1 MPTRPGRELRHDP
14 VGPCR
19 RCRVQRRTHS
29 RTSRSDVGMA
39 TAELVV
45 VLPAIVLAL
54 LLGVGAV
61 GAATARMR
69 CADAAAVAARLAARG
84 EDRAAVVE
92 AARRVAP
99 ANAVVQVSGTP
110 STVHVTVTVA
120 AQLLPLAGLVPPI
133 AVAAE
138 FTQDREPGP
147 PP

>member
-1 MPTRPGRELRHDP
+1 MPTRPGREPGHDP
-14 VGPCR
+14 AGPCR
-19 RCRVQRRTHS
+19 RP
-29 RTSRSDVGMA
+29 DADAGMA

-84 EDRAAVVE
+84 EARQAVVD
-92 AARRVAP
+92 AARQVAP
-99 ANAVVQVSGTP
+99 SGAVVQLSGTP
-110 STVHVTVTVA
+110 RTVHVTVTVA
-120 AQLLPLAGLVPPI
+120 ARLLPVGGLVPPI
-133 AVAAE
+133 DVTAD
-138 FTQDREPGP
+138 FTQDREFGP

>member
-1 MPTRPGRELRHDP
+1 
-14 VGPCR
+14 
-19 RCRVQRRTHS
+19 
-29 RTSRSDVGMA
+29 MA

-84 EDRAAVVE
+84 ETREVVVG

-99 ANAVVQVSGTP
+99 ADAVVQVSGTT
-110 STVHVTVTVA
+110 STVRVTVTVA
-120 AQLLPLAGLVPPI
+120 ARLLPLGGLVPPI
-133 AVAAE
+133 DVTAG